1 LGDEGR
7 RDVPSEIQMN
17 SQLGLIEEDE
27 AEENRK
33 YEALRGDTSNLYQS
47 DHIDLGDHN
56 IDQPCEDYLPDEK
69 NIDQPCENYL
79 SDEKRVKY
87 DKLNPSM
94 QPGSLFPNM
103 KEFRIAIRHYAIKH
117 EFKLGI
123 DVTSTTRY
131 VGYCKGGDSPWR
143 IYTREEKKRLP
154 TIVVC
159 YFLFCN
165 QSFCN
170 FLFVGY

>member
-1 LGDEGR
+1 
-7 RDVPSEIQMN
+7 MY

-27 AEENRK
+27 AKENRRD
-33 YEALRGDTSNLYQS
+33 EALQGGTGNLYQS

-69 NIDQPCENYL
+69 
-79 SDEKRVKY
+79 RVKY
-87 DKLNPSM
+87 DKINPSI
-94 QPGSLFPNM
+94 QLGSLFPNM

-117 EFKLGI
+117 EFELGI

-131 VGYCKGGDSPWR
+131 VGYCKGGDCPWR
-143 IYTREEKKRLP
+143 IYAWEENKGLP

-165 QSFCN
+165 
-170 FLFVGY
+170 